1 MAPPLVPSP
10 IPRPARPHRG
20 LAASRRRRRGAAP
33 GLAPALVTLTVRDQ
47 ATRMGWAVAA
57 PEAALALARG
67 TQLVLAPVVAGAAE
81 LVEVTNP
88 AQVLVPLTALVPAI
102 NPVEVVGTKSR
113 FGGELRTRQPLS
125 LVRGEGLLR
134 IHGDLVARQAINR
147 ECRRR

>member
-1 MAPPLVPSP
+1 
-10 IPRPARPHRG
+10 
-20 LAASRRRRRGAAP
+20 
-33 GLAPALVTLTVRDQ
+33 
-47 ATRMGWAVAA
+47 MGWAVAA

-81 LVEVTNP
+81 L
-88 AQVLVPLTALVPAI
+88 
-102 NPVEVVGTKSR
+102 VEVVGTKSR